1 MMLAVTIHP
10 DPSRVLPGELLEE
23 IDDCGFYPH
32 LVSRAL
38 ASAVGRRTIH
48 SFVVHH
54 EATFAGH
61 EVHRHITVL
70 ALVDSALI
78 ICHADE
84 GEHGRA
90 LVTTELVRLSSID
103 SVVLTQ
109 SVADPAASPGLAE
122 AWLTVIW
129 GATRRL
135 EIAPATCDDPNCD
148 ADHGYTG
155 LAAADDYVLRM
166 SRDADGSVTT
176 GKLVEFGT
184 ILQGAVE

>member
-1 MMLAVTIHP
+1 M
-10 DPSRVLPGELLEE
+10 EE
-23 IDDCGFYPH
+23 IADCGFYPH
-32 LVSRAL
+32 LVSQAL
-38 ASAVGRRTIH
+38 AGAVGRRGIR
-48 SFVVHH
+48 SYVVHH
-54 EATFAGH
+54 EATFSGH

-70 ALVDSALI
+70 VLLEDALI

-90 LVTTELVRLSSID
+90 IVTTELVRLTSID
-103 SVVLTQ
+103 SVMLTQ
-109 SVADPAASPGLAE
+109 SVADPAAKSPGLAE

-135 EIAPATCDDPNCD
+135 EVAPASCDDPTCD

-155 LAAADDYVLRM
+155 IAAADDYVLRM
-166 SRDADGSVTT
+166 SRDADGSANT

-184 ILQGAVE
+184 LLQGAVA

>member
-1 MMLAVTIHP
+1 MLCVTIHP
-10 DPSRVLPGELLEE
+10 DPSLVLPGELLEE

-38 ASAVGRRTIH
+38 AGAVGDRGIV

-70 ALVDSALI
+70 ALVEGALI

-90 LVTTELVRLSSID
+90 LVTTELVRLSSIN

-109 SVADPAASPGLAE
+109 SVADPAAPTAGLAE

-135 EIAPATCDDPNCD
+135 EVAPASCDDPACD

-155 LAAADDYVLRM
+155 IAAGDDYVLRM

-176 GKLVEFGT
+176 AKLVEFGT